1 MRERSIAIIGAG
13 VAGLSAGCY
22 AQMNGYRA
30 HIYEMH
36 ELPGGVC
43 TSWRRDGYVFDGCLQ
58 WLMGTRPGSPLNRVW
73 QELGALS
80 GREVVDHDEFLRIEG
95 RDGRTL
101 VVYADADRLERHLIE
116 LAPADAAISH
126 ALGEVIR
133 RCATLDQVDGSAHG
147 LAGAATWLAAG
158 VRLLPIAPTLAGW
171 LGITWQELAAR
182 FKDRFVRDAI
192 RSICDV
198 PDFPAL
204 LGLMPLVWM
213 HARDAGY
220 PIGGSLAFAQAVE
233 QRYRDLGGEISYG
246 ARVDK
251 ILVEG
256 NRAVGVRLAD
266 GTEHRADDVISAA
279 DGHATIFDLLG
290 EEYASAAIRRAYRT
304 RPIFRPLVQVSLGV
318 ARNLSAEPHT
328 LTFPLPAPA
337 AIAGEVRE
345 SLTVRHYGYD
355 PTLAPPGKSV
365 LAVQLETD
373 YDVWLGLARD
383 RGQYEGEKDRIAEA
397 IVQALD
403 RRFPGLARDVEALDV
418 ATPITWERIT
428 GNWRGAY
435 EAWLPT
441 RGNLLSSLRNGIRA
455 TLPGLAGFY
464 MTGQWVS
471 GGGLPSVA
479 PAARSLVKAMC
490 RRDGRPF
497 VTSVAT
503 HAPAQSGAVFPERV
517 RLLKADRPIEG
528 PTNSRSSQGE
538 PAARGRSGFEGNP
551 AGLAHPDAR

>member
-13 VAGLSAGCY
+13 VAGLAAGCY
-22 AQMNGYRA
+22 AQMNGYRTR
-30 HIYEMH
+30 IFEMH
-36 ELPGGVC
+36 GLPGGVC

-73 QELGALS
+73 HELGALT

-101 VVYADADRLERHLIE
+101 VVYSDADRLERHLRE

-126 ALGEVIR
+126 ALCEVIR
-133 RCATLDQVDGSAHG
+133 RYAELDRVDGSAHG
-147 LAGAATWLAAG
+147 LARATSWLAAG
-158 VRLLPIAPTLAGW
+158 VRLLPVTPTLAGW

-182 FKDRFVRDAI
+182 FTDRFVRDAI

-213 HARDAGY
+213 HAQDAGY
-220 PIGGSLAFAQAVE
+220 PIGGSLAFAQAIE
-233 QRYRDLGGEISYG
+233 QRYQDLGGEISFG

-266 GTEHRADDVISAA
+266 GTEHRANDVISAA

-304 RPIFRPLVQVSLGV
+304 QPIFRPLVQVSLGV
-318 ARNLSAEPHT
+318 ARDLSAEPHA
-328 LTFPLPAPA
+328 LAFPLLTPAP
-337 AIAGEVRE
+337 IAGEVRE

-355 PTLAPPGKSV
+355 PTVAPAGKSV
-365 LAVQLETD
+365 LEVQLETD
-373 YDVWLGLARD
+373 YNLWSGLARD
-383 RGQYEGEKDRIAEA
+383 RGRYEGEKDRTAEA
-397 IVQALD
+397 VVQALD
-403 RRFPGLARDVEALDV
+403 QRFPGLAHDLEALDV
-418 ATPITWERIT
+418 ATPMTWERIT

-441 RGNLLSSLRNGIRA
+441 RGNLLSSLRGGIRT
-455 TLPGLAGFY
+455 TLPGLDRFY

-471 GGGLPSVA
+471 GGGLPAVA
-479 PAARSLVKAMC
+479 PAARGLVKSLC
-490 RRDGRPF
+490 KRDGRPF

-503 HAPAQSGAVFPERV
+503 HPPAQSGPVFPERA
-517 RLLKADRPIEG
+517 RLRIADL
-528 PTNSRSSQGE
+528 PTEDSNDPRLSQPE
-538 PAARGRSGFEGNP
+538 PAARR
-551 AGLAHPDAR
+551 